1 MVLNYFKRN
10 MLRQGRQKESRNMGK
25 IKYCWTNKLKIT
37 HKISLTVFC
46 FAFIPI
52 LLLFLVIIM
61 NLEEKAKNDKIFL
74 VKSSVNQI
82 YSNVQKTVE
91 LCNMS
96 TQVFLNNLNLT
107 NYLEQVHSGEKLSVE
122 DMISFSREDIVNME
136 RLVNSNPY
144 LYQIHVYVGNDDML
158 EMVPIIYHKSRMK
171 NTQMIVD
178 DNLQYSWLFDY
189 TDDLFQLSSNP
200 TKHVMSLTTKMSS
213 YTYGNLGYVEVAVK
227 MEDVFRGL
235 FDNNDARW
243 SCFVDQAGNRYYNN
257 DEGNRWN
264 NLVEDIMLIASS
276 AGQEVSE
283 KIKIQGENMI
293 ITTKP
298 IPELGGSFIEV
309 ISLDKFGSD
318 LTRSSGFY
326 LFIMPGI
333 TVLLFAIIHSVVK
346 TLVKRFYMLFDT
358 LREVQGGNLNVVVP
372 DCGTDELGELANQ
385 IGIMLDNIKVLMKD
399 NLDREILVKNSEI
412 RALQN
417 QINAHFIYNVLE
429 SVKMMAE
436 IEEKYDIADAV
447 TSLGIMLRYSM
458 KGLAKNVTV
467 RQEIEYIQNYIAL
480 MNLRFDYEI
489 YLSLNIPE
497 VLWEQEIPKMS
508 LQPIVEN
515 AISHGIED
523 IAEDTNIYIKGIVL
537 IQDFIIEIT
546 DQGKGMT
553 EDEVKRLREKIEDD
567 IEASGGLGTG
577 IGLKNVQDRIQIH
590 FGKEY
595 GLQVSSRYGCYT
607 KVSMRIPFDSKV

>member
-1 MVLNYFKRN
+1 MREI
-10 MLRQGRQKESRNMGK
+10 RC
-25 IKYCWTNKLKIT
+25 CWKNKLKIT

-52 LLLFLVIIM
+52 LVLFLVIIM
-61 NLEEKAKNDKIFL
+61 NLEEKEKNDKIFL
-74 VKSSVNQI
+74 AKSSVNQV
-82 YSNVQKTVE
+82 YANVQKTVE

-96 TQVFLNNLNLT
+96 TQVFLNNGNLT
-107 NYLEQVHSGEKLSVE
+107 NYLERVHSGEKISVE
-122 DMISFSREDIVNME
+122 DMISFSREDIVSME

-144 LYQIHVYVGNDDML
+144 LYQIHVYVDNDTML
-158 EMVPIIYHKSRMK
+158 EMVPIIYRKSRMK
-171 NTQMIVD
+171 NTQMLID
-178 DNLQYSWLFDY
+178 DNLQYSWLYDY

-200 TKHVMSLTTKMSS
+200 TKHVMSLTTKMPS
-213 YTYGNLGYVEVAVK
+213 YTYGSLGYVEVAVK
-227 MEDVFRGL
+227 MEDIFHGL
-235 FDNNDARW
+235 FENNDSKW
-243 SCFVDQAGNRYYNN
+243 SCFIDQAGKRYYNH

-264 NLVEDIMLIASS
+264 NLVEDIMSIASS
-276 AGQEVSE
+276 VDQEISE

-298 IPELGGSFIEV
+298 IPELGGSYIEV
-309 ISLDKFGSD
+309 ISLDMFGSN

-326 LFIMPGI
+326 LFIILGI
-333 TVLLFAIIHSVVK
+333 MVLLFVIIHFVVK
-346 TLVKRFYMLFDT
+346 TMVKRFYMLFDT
-358 LREVQGGNLNVVVP
+358 LSEVQGGNLNVVVP

-385 IGIMLDNIKVLMKD
+385 IGIMLDNIKLLMKD
-399 NLDREILVKNSEI
+399 NLDREILAKNSEI

-467 RQEIEYIQNYIAL
+467 RQEVEYIQNYISL

-523 IAEDTNIYIKGIVL
+523 LAEDTNIYIKGIVL

-567 IEASGGLGTG
+567 LEASGGIGTG

>member
-1 MVLNYFKRN
+1 MRRIRF
-10 MLRQGRQKESRNMGK
+10 
-25 IKYCWTNKLKIT
+25 YCTSSMKIT
-37 HKISLTVFC
+37 QKISMTVFL

-52 LLLFLVIIM
+52 LVLFIVIIM
-61 NLEEKAKNDKIFL
+61 NVEEKEKNDHIFL
-74 VKSSVNQI
+74 AKSSVNQI
-82 YSNVQKTVE
+82 YANVQKTVE

-96 TQVFLNNLNLT
+96 TQVFLNNGNLT
-107 NYLEQVHSGEKLSVE
+107 NYLERVHSGNKISIE
-122 DMISFSREDIVNME
+122 DLISFSRGDIVNME

-144 LYQIHVYVGNDDML
+144 LYQIRVYVDDDTML
-158 EMVPIIYHKSRMK
+158 EMVPIIYRKGRMK
-171 NTQMIVD
+171 NAKIILDQ
-178 DNLQYSWLFDY
+178 NLQYSWLFDY
-189 TDDLFQLSSNP
+189 SDDLFQLSSNP
-200 TKHVMSLTTKMSS
+200 TKHLMSLTTKIPS
-213 YTYGNLGYVEVAVK
+213 YAYGNLGYVEVAVK
-227 MEDVFRGL
+227 MEDVFPGL
-235 FDNNDARW
+235 FDKNDGRW
-243 SCFVDQAGNRYYNN
+243 SCFVDQSGMQYYNR
-257 DEGNRWN
+257 DQGNRWN
-264 NLVEDIMLIASS
+264 YLVEDIMSVASS
-276 AGQEVSE
+276 DSKEFSE

-298 IPELGGSFIEV
+298 IPELGGSYIEV
-309 ISLDKFGSD
+309 ISLGMFGSN

-326 LFIMPGI
+326 LFIMLGI
-333 TVLLFAIIHSVVK
+333 MVLLSYVIHLVVK
-346 TLVKRFYMLFDT
+346 TMVKRFYLLFDT
-358 LREVQGGNLNVVVP
+358 LKEVQGGNLNVVVP

-385 IGIMLDNIKVLMKD
+385 IGIMLDKIKLLIKD
-399 NLDREILVKNSEI
+399 NIDREILAKNSEI

-436 IEEKYDIADAV
+436 IEQKYDIADAV

-467 RQEIEYIQNYIAL
+467 RQEIEYIQNYISL

-537 IQDFIIEIT
+537 MQDFIIEIT
-546 DQGKGMT
+546 DQGKGML
-553 EDEVKRLREKIEDD
+553 EEEVKRLRAKIEDD
-567 IEASGGLGTG
+567 IETSGGLGTG

-607 KVSMRIPFDSKV
+607 KVSMRIPFDSEV

>member
-1 MVLNYFKRN
+1 MRRIRY
-10 MLRQGRQKESRNMGK
+10 
-25 IKYCWTNKLKIT
+25 YWTNKMKIT
-37 HKISLTVFC
+37 QKISMTVFL

-52 LLLFLVIIM
+52 LVLFFVIII
-61 NLEEKAKNDKIFL
+61 NVEEKEKNDKIFL
-74 VKSSVNQI
+74 AKSSVNQI
-82 YSNVQKTVE
+82 YANVQKTVE

-96 TQVFLNNLNLT
+96 TQVFLNNGNLT
-107 NYLEQVHSGEKLSVE
+107 NYLERVHSGEKISVE
-122 DMISFSREDIVNME
+122 DMINFSREDIVSME

-144 LYQIHVYVGNDDML
+144 LYQIHVYVDKDTML
-158 EMVPIIYHKSRMK
+158 EMVPILFHKIRMK
-171 NTQMIVD
+171 NTQIITE
-178 DNLQYSWLFDY
+178 DNLQYSWLYDY
-189 TDDLFQLSSNP
+189 TDDMFQLSSNP
-200 TKHVMSLTTKMSS
+200 TKHVMSLTSKIPS

-227 MEDVFRGL
+227 MEDVFPGL
-235 FDNNDARW
+235 FDNLDGRW
-243 SCFVDQAGNRYYNN
+243 SCFIDQEGKQYYSQE
-257 DEGNRWN
+257 EGNRWN
-264 NLVEDIMLIASS
+264 YLVDDIMLIASDTS
-276 AGQEVSE
+276 REISE
-283 KIKIQGENMI
+283 KVKIQGENMI

-298 IPELGGSFIEV
+298 IPELGGSYIEV
-309 ISLDKFGSD
+309 ISIDIFGSS
-318 LTRSSGFY
+318 LLRTNGFY
-326 LFIMPGI
+326 LFIMLVI
-333 TVLLFAIIHSVVK
+333 MVLLACVIHFVVK
-346 TLVKRFYMLFDT
+346 TMVKRFYLLFDT
-358 LREVQGGNLNVVVP
+358 LKEVQDGNLNVAVP

-385 IGIMLDNIKVLMKD
+385 IRIMLDKIQLLMKD
-399 NLDREILVKNSEI
+399 NLDREILAKNSEI

-436 IEEKYDIADAV
+436 IEERYDIADAV

-467 RQEIEYIQNYIAL
+467 RQEIEYIQNYVAL

-553 EDEVKRLREKIEDD
+553 VDEVKRLSEKIEED
-567 IEASGGLGTG
+567 IETSGGLGNG
-577 IGLKNVQDRIQIH
+577 IGLKNVQDRIHIH

-595 GLQVSSRYGCYT
+595 GLQVSSKYGCYT
-607 KVSMRIPFDSKV
+607 KVSMRIPFDSEF

>member
-1 MVLNYFKRN
+1 MRRIRF
-10 MLRQGRQKESRNMGK
+10 
-25 IKYCWTNKLKIT
+25 YCTSSMKIT
-37 HKISLTVFC
+37 QKISMTVFL

-52 LLLFLVIIM
+52 LVLFIVIIM
-61 NLEEKAKNDKIFL
+61 NVEEKEKNDNIFL
-74 VKSSVNQI
+74 AKSSVNQI
-82 YSNVQKTVE
+82 YANVQKTVE

-96 TQVFLNNLNLT
+96 TQVFLNNGNLT
-107 NYLEQVHSGEKLSVE
+107 NYLERVHSGNKISIE
-122 DMISFSREDIVNME
+122 DLISFSRGDIVNME

-144 LYQIHVYVGNDDML
+144 LYQIRVYVDDDTML
-158 EMVPIIYHKSRMK
+158 EMVPIIYRKGRMK
-171 NTQMIVD
+171 NAKIILDQ
-178 DNLQYSWLFDY
+178 NLQYSWLFDY
-189 TDDLFQLSSNP
+189 SDDLFQLSSNP
-200 TKHVMSLTTKMSS
+200 TKHLMSLTTKIPS
-213 YTYGNLGYVEVAVK
+213 YAYGNLGYVEVAVK
-227 MEDVFRGL
+227 MEDVFPGL
-235 FDNNDARW
+235 FDKNDGRW
-243 SCFVDQAGNRYYNN
+243 SCFVDQSGMQYYNR

-264 NLVEDIMLIASS
+264 CLVDDIMSVVSS
-276 AGQEVSE
+276 DSKEFSE

-298 IPELGGSFIEV
+298 IPELGGSYIEV
-309 ISLDKFGSD
+309 ISLGMFGSN

-326 LFIMPGI
+326 LFIMLGI
-333 TVLLFAIIHSVVK
+333 MVLLSYVIHLVVK
-346 TLVKRFYMLFDT
+346 TMVKRFYLLFDT
-358 LREVQGGNLNVVVP
+358 LKEVQGGNLNVVVP

-385 IGIMLDNIKVLMKD
+385 IGIMLDKIKLLIKD
-399 NLDREILVKNSEI
+399 NIDREILAKNSEI

-436 IEEKYDIADAV
+436 IEQKYDIADAV

-467 RQEIEYIQNYIAL
+467 RQEIEYIQNYISL

-537 IQDFIIEIT
+537 MKDFIIEIT

-553 EDEVKRLREKIEDD
+553 KEEVKRLRAKIEDD
-567 IEASGGLGTG
+567 IETSGGLGTG

-607 KVSMRIPFDSKV
+607 KVSMRIPLDSEV

>member
-1 MVLNYFKRN
+1 M
-10 MLRQGRQKESRNMGK
+10 GR

-46 FAFIPI
+46 FAFIPV
-52 LLLFLVIIM
+52 LVLFLVIIM
-61 NLEEKAKNDKIFL
+61 NLEEKEKNDKIFL
-74 VKSSVNQI
+74 AKSSVNQI
-82 YSNVQKTVE
+82 YANVQKTVE

-96 TQVFLNNLNLT
+96 TQVFLNNGNLT
-107 NYLEQVHSGEKLSVE
+107 NYLERVHSGEKISVD
-122 DMISFSREDIVNME
+122 DMISFSREDIVSME

-144 LYQIHVYVGNDDML
+144 LYQIHVYVDNDSML
-158 EMVPIIYHKSRMK
+158 EMMPILFHKSRMK
-171 NTQMIVD
+171 NIQVIVD
-178 DNLQYSWLFDY
+178 DNLQYSWLYDY
-189 TDDLFQLSSNP
+189 TDDMFRLSSNP
-200 TKHVMSLTTKMSS
+200 TKHLMSLTTKIPSFS
-213 YTYGNLGYVEVAVK
+213 YGNLGYVEVAVK
-227 MEDVFRGL
+227 MEDVFHGL
-235 FDNNDARW
+235 FENNDANW
-243 SCFVDQAGNRYYNN
+243 SCFVDQAGNQYYNS

-264 NLVEDIMLIASS
+264 NLVEDIMSVTSS
-276 AGQEVSE
+276 IGQEGSE

-298 IPELGGSFIEV
+298 IPELGGSYIEV
-309 ISLDKFGSD
+309 ISLDMFGSN

-326 LFIMPGI
+326 LFIMLGI
-333 TVLLFAIIHSVVK
+333 MVLLFGVIHFVVK
-346 TLVKRFYMLFDT
+346 TMVKRFYMLFDT

-385 IGIMLDNIKVLMKD
+385 IGIMLDKIKLLMKD

-436 IEEKYDIADAV
+436 IEGKYDIADAV

-553 EDEVKRLREKIEDD
+553 VDEVKRLREKIEED
-567 IEASGGLGTG
+567 IETSGGFGTG
-577 IGLKNVQDRIQIH
+577 IGLKNVQDRIRIH

>member
-1 MVLNYFKRN
+1 MRRIRF
-10 MLRQGRQKESRNMGK
+10 
-25 IKYCWTNKLKIT
+25 YCTSSMKIT
-37 HKISLTVFC
+37 QKISMTVFL

-52 LLLFLVIIM
+52 LVLFIVIIM
-61 NLEEKAKNDKIFL
+61 NVEEKEKNDNIFL
-74 VKSSVNQI
+74 AKSSVNQI
-82 YSNVQKTVE
+82 YANVQKTVE

-96 TQVFLNNLNLT
+96 TQVFLNNGNLT
-107 NYLEQVHSGEKLSVE
+107 NYLERVHSGKKISIE
-122 DMISFSREDIVNME
+122 DLISFSRGDIVNME

-144 LYQIHVYVGNDDML
+144 LYQIRVYVDDDTML
-158 EMVPIIYHKSRMK
+158 EMVPIIYRKGRMK
-171 NTQMIVD
+171 NAKIILDQ
-178 DNLQYSWLFDY
+178 NLQYSWLFDY
-189 TDDLFQLSSNP
+189 SDDLFQLSSNP
-200 TKHVMSLTTKMSS
+200 TKHLMSLTTKIPS
-213 YTYGNLGYVEVAVK
+213 YAYGNLGYVEVAVK
-227 MEDVFRGL
+227 MEDVFPGL
-235 FDNNDARW
+235 FDKNDGRW
-243 SCFVDQAGNRYYNN
+243 SCFVDQSGMQYYNR

-264 NLVEDIMLIASS
+264 CLVEDIMSVASS
-276 AGQEVSE
+276 DSKEFSE

-298 IPELGGSFIEV
+298 IPELGGSYIEV
-309 ISLDKFGSD
+309 ISLGMFGSN

-326 LFIMPGI
+326 LFIMLGI
-333 TVLLFAIIHSVVK
+333 MVLLSYVIHLVVK
-346 TLVKRFYMLFDT
+346 TMVKRFYLLFDT
-358 LREVQGGNLNVVVP
+358 LKEVQGGNLNVVVP

-385 IGIMLDNIKVLMKD
+385 IGIMLDKIKLLIKD
-399 NLDREILVKNSEI
+399 NIDREILAKNSEI

-436 IEEKYDIADAV
+436 IEQKYDIADAV

-537 IQDFIIEIT
+537 MQDFIIEIT

-553 EDEVKRLREKIEDD
+553 KEEVKRLRAKIEDD
-567 IEASGGLGTG
+567 IETSGGLGTG

-607 KVSMRIPFDSKV
+607 KVSMRIPFDSEV

>member
-1 MVLNYFKRN
+1 MRRIRF
-10 MLRQGRQKESRNMGK
+10 
-25 IKYCWTNKLKIT
+25 YCTSSMKIT
-37 HKISLTVFC
+37 QKISMTVFL

-52 LLLFLVIIM
+52 LVLFIVIIM
-61 NLEEKAKNDKIFL
+61 NVEEKEKNDNIFL
-74 VKSSVNQI
+74 AKSSVNQI
-82 YSNVQKTVE
+82 YANVQKTVE

-96 TQVFLNNLNLT
+96 TQVFLNNGNLT
-107 NYLEQVHSGEKLSVE
+107 NYLERVHSGNKISIE
-122 DMISFSREDIVNME
+122 DLISFSRGDIVNME

-144 LYQIHVYVGNDDML
+144 LYQIRVYVDDDTML
-158 EMVPIIYHKSRMK
+158 EMVPIIYRKGRMK
-171 NTQMIVD
+171 NAKIILDQ
-178 DNLQYSWLFDY
+178 NLQYSWLFDY
-189 TDDLFQLSSNP
+189 SDDLFQLSSNP
-200 TKHVMSLTTKMSS
+200 TKHLMSLTTKIPS
-213 YTYGNLGYVEVAVK
+213 YAYGNLGYVEVAVK
-227 MEDVFRGL
+227 MEDVFPGL
-235 FDNNDARW
+235 FDKNDGRW
-243 SCFVDQAGNRYYNN
+243 SCFVDQSGMQYYNR

-264 NLVEDIMLIASS
+264 CLVDDIMSVVSS
-276 AGQEVSE
+276 DSKEFSE

-298 IPELGGSFIEV
+298 IPELGGSYIEV
-309 ISLDKFGSD
+309 ISLGMFGSN

-326 LFIMPGI
+326 LFIMLGI
-333 TVLLFAIIHSVVK
+333 MVLLSYVIHLVVK
-346 TLVKRFYMLFDT
+346 TMVKRFYLLFDT
-358 LREVQGGNLNVVVP
+358 LKEVQGGNLNVVVP

-385 IGIMLDNIKVLMKD
+385 IGIMLDKIKLLIKD
-399 NLDREILVKNSEI
+399 NIDREILAKNSEI

-436 IEEKYDIADAV
+436 IEQKYDIADAV

-467 RQEIEYIQNYIAL
+467 RQEIEYIQNYISL

-537 IQDFIIEIT
+537 MQDFIIEIT
-546 DQGKGMT
+546 DQGKGML
-553 EDEVKRLREKIEDD
+553 EEEVKRLRAKIEDD
-567 IEASGGLGTG
+567 IETSGGLGTG

-607 KVSMRIPFDSKV
+607 KVSMRIPFDSEV